1 MAAKVETSGD
11 AVAPVLETDVAAAA
25 ATTTNGG
32 DDEKGVADSN
42 AEVPPGAAP
51 SKVAKPARGPPPKKR
66 AVRVAPP
73 RGKRAPPRGK
83 KPGARGPAGRVA
95 PPRGKRAPPRG
106 KKPGARGPTG
116 RGAPPRGKRAPPRGR
131 KAGRG
136 APPRARPNAAAGERG
151 PSGSP
156 HGKRPPPKGRTK
168 KAEATAAAE
177 EELPTVAAAAGDG
190 GDDDARVAEEEEPMQ
205 TTVVAAQQND
215 AEKDD
220 SATGT
225 QQPAMDVCAACDK
238 PLGKSYVSAL
248 GQCYHKECLV
258 CSECSTALGA
268 DVPCIQGNDGKPY
281 CTPCER
287 RRRGEVC
294 SVCDEVLTQEFVAAL
309 GKRFHKECFCC
320 SSCQGVLDAGKG
332 AVFQGRDDN
341 KLYCKPCAPS
351 SVLTGEAAEAPAGAA
366 EAREKERL
374 AATQALFAGAARAHL
389 KTRSSFEATVAHK
402 KAKRKS
408 AASLQN
414 VEAQRLAEEAATR
427 KASEAATA
435 ALAADEA
442 KAQAGR
448 EVVDAAAAKK
458 EEDRLAAEAKAA
470 EQEARE
476 AAEAARAAEEVE
488 YGRAIAAQL
497 KKDMALADLKAA
509 EEEELR
515 AAAEMREIHD
525 SAKLAEAEAHARATH
540 LGVELAQ
547 AQALE
552 AERTSQMEAKHKA
565 ELHNATVRAEA
576 AALAAHAERALE
588 LQRQSAM
595 EARHRAELHDVTVRA
610 EAAAFAAHAASHAE
624 ELARANAR
632 AMQLE
637 SDLEAARTD
646 SAEEER
652 LALSRILKAHLAAQS
667 VQVRLVEEEEV
678 DAQAREE
685 AEAMERIRVNL
696 SRPTIDFAAA
706 HRASPV
712 SSPWC
717 AAALRSPSAPSTS
730 YVHVSRRGSVDIT
743 PNYRETRASPTLP
756 TSPTP
761 ISASSMAAMTRTAAL
776 RSPSSSPRERIG
788 VVLSRPTM
796 SVAAARRRASP
807 SPSSSRDDA
816 VFRSPTVPSVHVSRR
831 GSVNIT
837 LNSRGA
843 PPAPAPPLKSDWQIS
858 HEAGTVRRRGL
869 AAQIRVEQ
877 RRVAAKAAGVIDAP
891 DVGLRYAVRGVQRF
905 TPTEV
910 QSTSGIMCVEVNQR
924 FRALRA
930 PTPGGWLLVG
940 KEGNSEP
947 RGYIPASFVERMQT
961 RSPVRAASGPFVE
974 DIPFAVPQQ
983 QDGDVERS
991 GAAYVGGS
999 Y

>member
-1 MAAKVETSGD
+1 MSAAEEAPKTEPSSSSATTEAAATTVAAKVETSGD

-66 AVRVAPP
+66 SVRVAPP

-156 HGKRPPPKGRTK
+156 RGKRPQPKGRTK

-294 SVCDEVLTQEFVAAL
+294 SVCDEVLTQGFVAAL

-427 KASEAATA
+427 KANEAAAA

-448 EVVDAAAAKK
+448 EVVDAVAAKK

-488 YGRAIAAQL
+488 CGRAIAAQL
-497 KKDMALADLKAA
+497 KKDKAA

-525 SAKLAEAEAHARATH
+525 SAKLAEAEAHARAMH

-706 HRASPV
+706 RRASPV

-717 AAALRSPSAPSTS
+717 AAALRSPSAPSTP

-788 VVLSRPTM
+788 VVLSRPT
-796 SVAAARRRASP
+796 
-807 SPSSSRDDA
+807 
-816 VFRSPTVPSVHVSRR
+816 VPSVHVSRR

-858 HEAGTVRRRGL
+858 HEAETVRRSGL

-877 RRVAAKAAGVIDAP
+877 RRVAAQAAGVIDAP

-910 QSTSGIMCVEVNQR
+910 QSTNGIMHVEVNQR

-961 RSPVRAASGPFVE
+961 RSPVRAASGPFEE
-974 DIPFAVPQQ
+974 DTPFAVPQQ